1 MASLAPDLERRVR
14 ADIARIAG
22 IYRMDRLPAVAIS
35 SRLRRDAARTYP
47 EAGLIVLNAEYVA
60 ANVDLWRQVQ
70 ETVAHEL
77 AHLLAGR
84 GAGHGPAW
92 ARLMRSAGFDPDITT
107 RGREHN
113 SPPHYAHLCPRCGA
127 ARFRFGKPRRSVAC
141 PDCGAAMRI
150 VGIEGSALQARWE
163 AALGAVGCAPQQME
177 TCAVRTTPAERRGLS
192 R

>member
-22 IYRMDRLPAVAIS
+22 IYRMPRLPDVAIS

-47 EAGLIVLNAEYVA
+47 ESGRIVLNAEYIV

-70 ETVAHEL
+70 ETIAHEL

-84 GAGHGPAW
+84 GAGHGNAW

-113 SPPHYAHLCPRCGA
+113 SPPHYALVCPRCGL
-127 ARFRFGKPRRSVAC
+127 ARFRFGKPRRPVPCPAC
-141 PDCGAAMRI
+141 GGAMRAKR
-150 VGIEGSALQARWE
+150 IEGSALQARWE
-163 AALGAVGCAPQQME
+163 QALDEAGCAPQQME
-177 TCAVRTTPAERRGLS
+177 TCAVRTRPGDLRALRR
-192 R
+192 